1 MSETSD
7 KEIKIKK
14 LPTYKFK
21 QQEIKIEKS
30 NKLIYGIAYIPIKD
44 QKRFPLAI
52 FSHGL
57 GDSYISN
64 YSYIEQLATHGI
76 ATYSFDFRGGGGDKS
91 NGKTTEMSVMTEA
104 SDLEDVLNES
114 QKWDF
119 VDTSHIVLLGHS
131 QGALVSSI
139 IAAKHPSEISG
150 VVLLSP
156 AFSLTDLLHK
166 KFHTINEVP
175 QNFYFLYI
183 DAGIPYAQ
191 DIWNYDPYKEI
202 GKYDKKVLLI
212 HGNADD
218 LVPISYSERALN
230 AYKDAKLAVIDG
242 AGHEF
247 KGNELEKA
255 NIDILDYLCEIGS
268 IN

>member
-91 NGKTTEMSVMTEA
+91 NGKTTEMSVMTEVN
-104 SDLEDVLNES
+104 DLE
-114 QKWDF
+114 
-119 VDTSHIVLLGHS
+119 
-131 QGALVSSI
+131 
-139 IAAKHPSEISG
+139 
-150 VVLLSP
+150 
-156 AFSLTDLLHK
+156 
-166 KFHTINEVP
+166 
-175 QNFYFLYI
+175 
-183 DAGIPYAQ
+183 
-191 DIWNYDPYKEI
+191 
-202 GKYDKKVLLI
+202 
-212 HGNADD
+212 
-218 LVPISYSERALN
+218 
-230 AYKDAKLAVIDG
+230 AV
-242 AGHEF
+242 F
-247 KGNELEKA
+247 KGVRRMGF
-255 NIDILDYLCEIGS
+255 C
-268 IN
+268 